1 MSIIGIGVGLPINLQ
16 RLASKSPVLPMLV
29 WAFYASIL
37 LLPGAYNI
45 FGPAL
50 IFYCLA
56 TIIFVRPLIFI
67 DIDRLLTVLLLAYP
81 VSMFPS
87 ALVMGAKIGY
97 FYPTIRAFL
106 FIPFVIGL
114 RATGNQL
121 LVSRGFFLGGSAGG
135 LAAAFFSGYSLL
147 MHPGVRVGAPISN
160 PIPFAQIATILALM
174 AFVSISNSSRYWEKI
189 LSGLGFFGAV
199 FTVYAS
205 GSFGPLLGCCSG
217 LLVIAVFLFGR
228 RPSKLVLLGTGI
240 LLVAFVLILMPLMA
254 GKFHQIISEFA
265 AYLEG
270 SGMGTS
276 QGQRLIVWSMSLREI
291 VHAPF
296 FGIGPGHFDVV
307 LDDFCAAN
315 PCSSNFLSFNHVH
328 SQYFET
334 ALNSGLIG
342 LLGLLVSLVSPAVLF
357 FRRIGMSSA
366 VSRDASITGFAV
378 VVAVMTSM
386 ISQPL
391 YAHNVSLI
399 SYFLTISVCW
409 FLAYPSE
416 RQGC

>member
-1 MSIIGIGVGLPINLQ
+1 MCLGRLPVDLQ
-16 RLASKSPVLPMLV
+16 RLASKGLVLPILV

-37 LLPGAYNI
+37 FLPGACNI

-50 IFYCLA
+50 VFYCLA
-56 TIIFVRPLIFI
+56 TILLVRPLIFV
-67 DIDRLLTVLLLAYP
+67 DADRLLTVLLLAYP
-81 VSMFPS
+81 ASMLPS

-106 FIPFVIGL
+106 FIPFVMGL

-174 AFVSISNSSRYWEKI
+174 AFVSIFNSDRYWERI
-189 LSGLGFFGAV
+189 LSVLGFLGAV
-199 FTVYAS
+199 FTIYAS
-205 GSFGPLLGCCSG
+205 GSYGPLLGCCSG
-217 LLVIAVFLFGR
+217 LLVIVAFLFGR
-228 RPSKLVLLGTGI
+228 RPSRFVLLGVGI
-240 LLVAFVLILMPLMA
+240 LLVAFVLILMSLLA
-254 GKFHQIISEFA
+254 GKFHQIISDISSYA
-265 AYLEG
+265 AG
-270 SGMGTS
+270 SGMDTS
-276 QGQRLIVWSMSLREI
+276 QGNRLILWSISMGEI
-291 VHAPF
+291 AHSPF
-296 FGIGPGHFDVV
+296 YGIGPGHFGDV
-307 LDDFCAAN
+307 LEDFCAAN
-315 PCSSNFLSFNHVH
+315 QCSPDFRGFNHVH

-357 FRRIGMSSA
+357 FRRIGLSGA
-366 VSRDASITGFAV
+366 VSRDASITGLAV
-378 VVAVMTSM
+378 VVAAMTSM
-386 ISQPL
+386 VSQPL
-391 YAHNVSLI
+391 YAHNISTI

-409 FLAYPSE
+409 FLAYPSA
-416 RQGC
+416 RQG